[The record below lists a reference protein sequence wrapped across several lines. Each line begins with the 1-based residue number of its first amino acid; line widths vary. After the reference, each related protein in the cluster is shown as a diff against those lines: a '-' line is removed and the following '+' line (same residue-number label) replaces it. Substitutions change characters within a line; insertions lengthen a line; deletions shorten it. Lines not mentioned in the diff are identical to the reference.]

1 MKRLFVKL
9 LRLVFL
15 SDLRINL
22 AYPIRMGL
30 FYWVTA
36 FSFLAVTYYIV
47 STRLHDKALAE
58 FLIKELF
65 AYQIFLGALF
75 FVITFTYTLIASS
88 DYGKVQRFA
97 RKLSRGEFEEPPKL
111 SPLADKDLQEI
122 TDALV
127 KVRRSFIITKELFK
141 KRSKRASAEG

>member
-9 LRLVFL
+9 LRLIFL
-15 SDLRINL
+15 SDLKINL

-30 FYWVTA
+30 FYWVSA
-36 FSFLAVTYYIV
+36 LSFLAVTYYVV
-47 STRLHDKALAE
+47 STRLHDRALAE
-58 FLIKELF
+58 TLLKELF
-65 AYQIFLGALF
+65 TYQIFLGALF
-75 FVITFTYTLIASS
+75 FVITFTYTLVASS

-97 RKLSRGEFEEPPKL
+97 RKLSKGEFEKPPSL

-127 KVRRSFIITKELFK
+127 RVRRSFIITKELLNK
-141 KRSKRASAEG
+141 RRSKSA